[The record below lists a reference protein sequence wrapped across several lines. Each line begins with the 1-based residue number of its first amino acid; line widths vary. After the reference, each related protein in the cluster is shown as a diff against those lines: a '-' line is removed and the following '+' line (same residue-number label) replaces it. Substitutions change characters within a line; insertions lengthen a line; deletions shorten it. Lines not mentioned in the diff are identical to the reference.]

1 MVDLPLWK
9 ILLSWDDDIPNW
21 MESHKIHVPNH
32 QPVFTVTLGLF
43 ALRTAENRKT
53 IAPKKHVYSEFSA
66 GKFTKKHHRFSKSK
80 IAHMF
85 PAINLP
91 FMVDFP
97 WFSYIFPR
105 FVLLEFPASVGTCL
119 SSEVQKHEGSHHQ
132 PRWSTIGQ
140 RHAVLHA
147 EVTPGR
153 SCRFIAEKSG
163 KIIGFLFDLYGVLHR
178 LIWIS
183 MWYGYKCVIT

>member
-53 IAPKKHVYSEFSA
+53 IAPKKHVYSEFST
-66 GKFTKKHHRFSKSK
+66 GKFAKKHHRFSKSK

-105 FVLLEFPASVGTCL
+105 FFLLEFPASVGTCL

-153 SCRFIAEKSG
+153 SCRFLAEKCVRSLDSYL
-163 KIIGFLFDLYGVLHR
+163 IYMGFFTGLYEFPCGMVINVL
-178 LIWIS
+178 
-183 MWYGYKCVIT
+183 